1 MVHPAHLKGW
11 KGIYGFTSDSGG
23 IRHAD
28 YQGSVPASQELAQY
42 FLVTCSAMV
51 NLLTT
56 LQSNP

>member
-1 MVHPAHLKGW
+1 VVHPALLKGW

-28 YQGSVPASQELAQY
+28 YQGSVPATQELARY

-56 LQSNP
+56 LQSKP